1 MRSTE
6 TNKDVLVRRNG
17 TIRGTMER
25 LCAAERLVSAVDA
38 HKVVAVEAVVAVVDA
53 HSVGTLWQAVCIRTG
68 MIGIC
73 YSKFHLVKLQ
83 MCRSFV
89 HAQNVQ
95 CMHLVEVLQDGT

>member
-53 HSVGTLWQAVCIRTG
+53 HDRAAT
-68 MIGIC
+68 
-73 YSKFHLVKLQ
+73 
-83 MCRSFV
+83 
-89 HAQNVQ
+89 
-95 CMHLVEVLQDGT
+95 VER